1 MPYKPHKTPQGTYRI
16 RGTYQGVA
24 VDKSVGA
31 CSHAEAVAIADAMQR
46 EVFDR
51 VVLKKAPPKTF
62 AEVAIEF
69 MEAGRSLGQLAEGI
83 IEDLAD
89 RPIASITNA
98 DVERLRAKLY
108 AHAKPSSANR
118 NVVAPI
124 SAIMHFAADADYAPL
139 RKWKRFPERQTKTD
153 WLRPAQV
160 EAVLAAMREPESR
173 ALAALYVGC
182 GLRTSEGVF
191 LHGQEVAP
199 DLSQVTVLGDAR
211 RDAGTIAK
219 GYQGTKG
226 KRTRTV
232 EIPPRARQLLAPVI
246 NTGKGRAL
254 RNSLGREWS
263 GRDALKTTL
272 RRACI
277 AADVPEITP
286 HDLRHTFATWHNA
299 VHGDPILLM
308 RVGGWGSL
316 RLVERYAHV
325 GDRNLRDEVIASGWS
340 TESPEMA
347 PDLRVVDNRST
358 ALRLAA
364 EMKDKTK
371 R

>member
-1 MPYKPHKTPQGTYRI
+1 
-16 RGTYQGVA
+16 
-24 VDKSVGA
+24 
-31 CSHAEAVAIADAMQR
+31 MQR

-51 VVLKKAPPKTF
+51 VILGRAPKKTF
-62 AEVAIEF
+62 AEVAVEF
-69 MEAGRSLGQLAEGI
+69 LTAGRTLGPLAEGI

-89 RPIASITNA
+89 RMIDTITNA

-108 AHAKPSSANR
+108 SHAKPSSANR

-124 SAIMHFAADADYAPL
+124 SAIMHFAAEAGYAPL
-139 RKWKRFPERQTKTD
+139 RKWKRFPERQSKTD

-160 EAVLAAMREPESR
+160 EAGLAAMPSPEAR

-182 GLRTSEGVF
+182 DLRASEAVF
-191 LHGQEVAP
+191 MHGQEVAP

-211 RDAGTIAK
+211 QDAGTKAK
-219 GYQGTKG
+219 GYDGTKG

-232 EIPPRARQLLAPVI
+232 EVPPRAREFLAGHV

-254 RNSLGREWS
+254 HNSRGQDWADRFSLS
-263 GRDALKTTL
+263 KTLK
-272 RRACI
+272 RACES
-277 AADVPEITP
+277 AGVPIMTP

-299 VHGDPILLM
+299 VHGDPIRLM
-308 RVGGWGSL
+308 RAGGWGSL

-325 GDRNLRDEVIASGWS
+325 GDRSLRDEVIASGWS
-340 TESPEMA
+340 TESP
-347 PDLRVVDNRST
+347 VVENRST

-364 EMKDKTK
+364 EYGKKTK